1 MRGRASEIEP
11 EVGTYGDRGIETTIC
26 GNKGRG
32 GERERKGE
40 ICRENEKPGLR
51 FHILKRFRTCR
62 DPRYSNL
69 KLIERC
75 S

>member
-32 GERERKGE
+32 RERERE
-40 ICRENEKPGLR
+40 REKVKFVGKMKSLAYGFTSLSVSALVGTPDIP
-51 FHILKRFRTCR
+51 IL
-62 DPRYSNL
+62 S
-69 KLIERC
+69 
-75 S
+75 